1 MLNKTI
7 WDALTVTVRLVQE
20 TVHGGR
26 VLAFWLLFPAL
37 MLLLFGSMYA
47 GGTQSGSGRSF
58 ETTVPGI
65 LIGAALFFSCLS
77 GPVVVLVGER
87 ERGTLRRLLFMP
99 LSGTSYFLGVLLH
112 FALVAMLQTVVVYGL
127 AYLFG
132 GRFHGPIGLGVLLIA
147 LAQVG
152 VLLQVPVRVEERV
165 ATQRPRQPAL
175 AEAHQRAP
183 GRPGETG
190 DRPVAIGQLVPADG
204 RPPQQRGLAAH
215 HDADQLALALL
226 GLVEPP
232 AKVGHRVGGT
242 RWIALGIGHAD
253 RLREDAARSP
263 RRPQARARPP
273 ARPHG
278 WFTAGVGCI
287 TGEGL

>member
-1 MLNKTI
+1 MLIKTLR
-7 WDALTVTVRLVQE
+7 DALTVTERLLRE
-20 TVHGGR
+20 TLHGGR

-47 GGTQSGSGRSF
+47 GGSAQGSAQGLAHGSGRSF

-112 FALVAMLQTVVVYGL
+112 FALVATLQTVVVYGL

-147 LAQVG
+147 LSVIIYCGLGFVLGSLFASRTEDVNGPVSAIG
-152 VLLQVPVRVEERV
+152 VPLLVLGGTFFSVSLLP
-165 ATQRPRQPAL
+165 PAL
-175 AEAHQRAP
+175 YTLA
-183 GRPGETG
+183 
-190 DRPVAIGQLVPADG
+190 QLDPIFHMISALRLVSAQG
-204 RPPQQRGLAAH
+204 AGWQEVH
-215 HDADQLALALL
+215 HHVLALL
-226 GLVEPP
+226 GMAAVSLL
-232 AKVGHRVGGT
+232 GGIYSY
-242 RWIALGIGHAD
+242 RRMLD
-253 RLREDAARSP
+253 RE
-263 RRPQARARPP
+263 RRGA
-273 ARPHG
+273 
-278 WFTAGVGCI
+278 
-287 TGEGL
+287 